1 MDQVKIG
8 QFIKTTRKEKNLT
21 QREVAESLSISEKTV
36 SKWETDNALP
46 AIDSLKLIS
55 ELFHVSI
62 DDLISDGDIETKR
75 LRDEKRAKIMYFI
88 AIGFLVL
95 ATGFSLLAYF
105 LKQPYFAVGG
115 TISVILY
122 IVFGIL
128 SKPQYKRIPA
138 KKLLLPYVIS
148 RAVILLFVIGL
159 IVFTVFTL

>member
-1 MDQVKIG
+1 MTFGEKLKQL
-8 QFIKTTRKEKNLT
+8 RKDNNLT
-21 QREVAESLSISEKTV
+21 QDDLAQKIYVTRTAV